1 MDCLDKTIC
10 LGIFPKSIVF
20 FLSFLQMKYLFY
32 TNPKF
37 CMVHQSKIQQLVRY
51 EYTLSDI
58 IKDIYYIITDLSK
71 FIFNILSEFVAKSF
85 SFHYNESQILSLK
98 KQILIKVKFKI
109 IVET

>member
-1 MDCLDKTIC
+1 MFGYFSKKHC
-10 LGIFPKSIVF
+10 F
-20 FLSFLQMKYLFY
+20 FFSFLQMKYLFY

-51 EYTLSDI
+51 EHILSDI
-58 IKDIYYIITDLSK
+58 IKNIYYIIADLSK
-71 FIFNILSEFVAKSF
+71 FTFNILSEFVAKSF
-85 SFHYNESQILSLK
+85 SFNYNESQILYLK